1 MAELS
6 VQIGADIK
14 DLQKKIKRAEDHL
27 IGFGKVGDKTGKGLD
42 KSLKNASVGVN
53 KFERSAAN
61 AVPATQE
68 FSRIIQDAPF
78 GIQGVANNITQ
89 LTDQFGNL
97 TRKTGSSGAALKA
110 MLGTLSGP
118 AGILLVVSAVT
129 SLMVSYGDKLKFAA
143 DATDGLA
150 KSTAKYIGDAK
161 TEIDTLNQL
170 VVIARDEANSKEV
183 RKSAIDEINK
193 KYSKYLGN
201 LDLESIKT
209 DTVTS
214 SVEALSRALVLKA
227 KVQGLEAFISE
238 KTADSTEA
246 VYEAEL
252 KRNANFKTLNKQVND
267 AIRGNSVLNT
277 IIGNVKGDKNRLNAL
292 IGLTKRQDDVG
303 DAARRASIGVGLS
316 LEAFRDSNKE
326 VKELNQNLSNALE
339 PLNKLQEEYKKAQF
353 NADNQVTNIDDGA
366 VIINASKKTNEK
378 KLEGDKAYAER
389 KRKLFASID
398 NDLNKLEEES
408 VNDFIKRWEDVNI
421 DIDPFDG
428 SYIAINEEFQK
439 IIDAE
444 NRLKE
449 NTQIM
454 GNVVGST
461 FGALSNQISSSL
473 ETGYAVFDAFTQ
485 ALLNSLAQVAAAG
498 LQSLITEKL
507 IGVGKQQVN
516 RGVSN
521 ANAITV
527 ATSAAAALGP
537 AGVFALP
544 GLITS
549 QLALVNGAFA
559 GIQAFA
565 KGGFSGDDN
574 LAFLNK
580 NELVLRPF
588 EQAAL
593 FNVLKGTGIGSV
605 SNNTRSDSSNDLVG
619 EVVLRGQNQV
629 VQLRRANKRMKRN
642 YSS

>member
-14 DLQKKIKRAEDHL
+14 DLQKKLNSAE
-27 IGFGKVGDKTGKGLD
+27 
-42 KSLKNASVGVN
+42 KSLKSIEKVSSKSGGKLSKSLQNASKGVD
-53 KFERSAAN
+53 KFEKSTAN

-118 AGILLVVSAVT
+118 AGILLAVSTVT
-129 SLMVSYGDKLKFAA
+129 SLLVSYGDKLKFAA
-143 DATDGLA
+143 DEMDGLA
-150 KSTAKYIGDAK
+150 KETAKYVADAK
-161 TEIDTLNQL
+161 TEITTLETL
-170 VVIARDEANSKEV
+170 LRVARDEANSKTV
-183 RKSAIDEINK
+183 RKGAIEEINK

-201 LDLESIKT
+201 LDLETVKT
-209 DTVTS
+209 DAVTK
-214 SVEALSRALVLKA
+214 SVNALTQSLILKA
-227 KVQGLEAFISE
+227 KIQGIEALITE
-238 KTADSTEA
+238 KTSDASEDIID
-246 VYEAEL
+246 AEL
-252 KRNANFKTLNKQVND
+252 KRTEALKKL
-267 AIRGNSVLNT
+267 NSVVEEAISNNKSLSDKLT
-277 IIGNVKGDKNRLNAL
+277 NVKGEK
-292 IGLTKRQDDVG
+292 
-303 DAARRASIGVGLS
+303 ARIKAVLELYNTYGSIGSQTNAFEAAVSVFKNADKDVKS
-316 LEAFRDSNKE
+316 LNKE
-326 VKELNQNLSNALE
+326 LSDSILKLVELQKESTI
-339 PLNKLQEEYKKAQF
+339 KKISTESSIGS
-353 NADNQVTNIDDGA
+353 VDDGA
-366 VIINASKKTNEK
+366 VIIKGTKKTNDK
-378 KLEGDKAYAER
+378 KLKADKAYAER

-398 NDLNKLEEES
+398 NDLNKFEEES
-408 VNDFIKRWEDVNI
+408 VNDFIKRWESVQINV
-421 DIDPFDG
+421 DPFDG
-428 SYIAINEEFQK
+428 SSIQINDEFQK

-444 NRLKE
+444 NRLIE
-449 NTQIM
+449 NSRIM
-454 GNVVGST
+454 SDVVGSS
-461 FGALSNQISSSL
+461 FGALSNQIADELS
-473 ETGYAVFDAFTQ
+473 TGNAVFDAFTQ
-485 ALLNSLAQVAAAG
+485 SLLSNFAQIAAAG

-507 IGVGKQQVN
+507 IGTGKNQIN
-516 RGVSN
+516 RGVSS

-559 GIQAFA
+559 GVGAFA

-593 FNVLKGTGIGSV
+593 FNVLKGTGLSGV
-605 SNNTRSDSSNDLVG
+605 SNNTRSDEGGIMG

-629 VQLRRANKRMKRN
+629 IQLRRAEKRSKRFYN
-642 YSS
+642 S